1 VYNMP
6 DDSDS
11 INLINNKFKE
21 LLMTVKSQ
29 QGSSS
34 QVLTNQPSQN
44 NKINLSNTSSSL
56 SNDIVKEINNINN
69 VHEEIKNSKL

>member
-34 QVLTNQPSQN
+34 QVLSNQPSQN

>member
-1 VYNMP
+1 MP

>member
-1 VYNMP
+1 MYNMP

-34 QVLTNQPSQN
+34 QVLSNQPSQN

>member
-1 VYNMP
+1 MP

-34 QVLTNQPSQN
+34 QVLSNQPSQN